1 MGWLY
6 VFLASINEVIGIWGL
21 NNFNKKHTIKN
32 SMQYIGGLGGSF
44 AFIYI
49 SFGYLPATVAYTVW
63 TGVSTASVVLMN
75 MIFFGE
81 SKNFLRIV
89 SLCSII
95 IGVTG
100 LELLS

>member
-6 VFLASINEVIGIWGL
+6 VFLASVNELIGVWGL
-21 NNFNKKHTIKN
+21 NHFSKKHTIKN
-32 SMQYIGGLGGSF
+32 GILYLGGLGGSF
-44 AFIYI
+44 AFIYF
-49 SFGYLPATVAYTVW
+49 SFGYLSATVAYSVW

-75 MIFFGE
+75 MFFFGE
-81 SKNFLRIV
+81 SKSGLRIG
-89 SLCSII
+89 SLCFII